1 MTTRWAVL
9 VRGRVQGVGFRW
21 FVRELAVRLG
31 VRGWVR
37 NLPGGAVE
45 LEAQGE
51 TGRLKEFLG
60 ELETGH
66 PYARVE
72 ACERRDVPS
81 VEGESEFIIRG

>member
-21 FVRELAVRLG
+21 FVRELAARLG

-37 NLPGGAVE
+37 NLPNGAVE
-45 LEAQGE
+45 LEAQAE
-51 TGRLKEFLG
+51 TGRLKEFVS
-60 ELETGH
+60 ELSSGH

-72 ACERRDVPS
+72 ACERRDIQR
-81 VEGESEFIIRG
+81 VEGEGEFIIRR